1 MSHEPQ
7 VPAVSNPVLMSTVPV
22 EGSWSRRDFVRN
34 GLIAGVGAAL
44 LPNGQPAAAAT
55 PPARNGKSH
64 LKLSLAAYSFNR
76 VLPKNWSPAD
86 DGQPKMTLDD
96 FIRFCADLDL
106 DGTELTSYYFPRDV
120 TPAYLAHLKE
130 LTFRLGLDI
139 TGTAI
144 GNNFCVPA
152 GPKRDEQLQLTRT
165 WIDHAATLG
174 APVIR
179 IFAGTAAKGQPE
191 AEALDLCVAG
201 IQKSLEYAA
210 EKGVFLALENH
221 GGITATAEQ
230 LLAIVKRVESPWF
243 GVNLDSGNFQT
254 ADPYGD
260 LAKIAP
266 YAINAQIKS
275 EISPNGKKQ
284 DADLA
289 RIVGI
294 LRDAGYRGY
303 VVLEYEAAEEPKTA
317 IPRHIETL
325 RKLIRA

>member
-1 MSHEPQ
+1 
-7 VPAVSNPVLMSTVPV
+7 LTVPIAK
-22 EGSWSRRDFVRN
+22 SRARLTYLFRKT
-34 GLIAGVGAAL
+34 IL
-44 LPNGQPAAAAT
+44 LLGTQMQIDKKWTILAT
-55 PPARNGKSH
+55 PI
-64 LKLSLAAYSFNR
+64 
-76 VLPKNWSPAD
+76 V
-86 DGQPKMTLDD
+86 
-96 FIRFCADLDL
+96 
-106 DGTELTSYYFPRDV
+106 
-120 TPAYLAHLKE
+120 
-130 LTFRLGLDI
+130 
-139 TGTAI
+139 
-144 GNNFCVPA
+144 
-152 GPKRDEQLQLTRT
+152 
-165 WIDHAATLG
+165 
-174 APVIR
+174 
-179 IFAGTAAKGQPE
+179 
-191 AEALDLCVAG
+191 
-201 IQKSLEYAA
+201 
-210 EKGVFLALENH
+210 
-221 GGITATAEQ
+221 Q